1 MASFFGNVMV
11 TPDSTLSSY
20 SASSTSTTTTTL
32 TVQKGNGTNTYL
44 WAFTGT
50 TCTISNGT
58 TVTPTFNYS
67 AAGTTNA
74 YCTVT
79 NADTGISVTS
89 PLFVITWSSPTIPIT
104 AMSFT
109 LNGTV
114 FTTTQNRASG
124 TSYTIAVGGTT
135 PAAATYSPSST
146 TFSTDGSYSLTSS
159 GTGSYTGTY
168 TSATVRVTTAT
179 ITQGSPTSG
188 FSTPA
193 SVALSSGVTATAWAW
208 SYVPAGSTATCTF
221 APSNA
226 ASTTI
231 TAPNTTPAGRKS
243 NIQCIVT
250 FSGGTATA
258 TGSITW
264 GLV

>member
-1 MASFFGNVMV
+1 MAASFFGNVMV

-20 SASSTSTTTTTL
+20 SASSTSTATTTL

-74 YCTVT
+74 FCTVT

-114 FTTTQNRASG
+114 FTTTQNRAFG

-135 PAAATYSPSST
+135 PAAATKSPTST
-146 TFSTDGSYSLTSS
+146 TFSADGSYSLTSS
-159 GTGSYTGTY
+159 GTGSYTGTF
-168 TSATVRVTTAT
+168 TSATVRVTTAVVGYVEDTARSGTGTATLTTGVTPTAYAWSLVSGTSCRFNGAVTSTAASPT
-179 ITQGSPTSG
+179 ITEVG
-188 FSTPA
+188 
-193 SVALSSGVTATAWAW
+193 
-208 SYVPAGSTATCTF
+208 
-221 APSNA
+221 
-226 ASTTI
+226 TT
-231 TAPNTTPAGRKS
+231 NTTS
-243 NIQCIVT
+243 LVQCIIS
-250 FSGGTATA
+250 FSGGTSTD
-258 TGSITW
+258 TVTINW
-264 GLV
+264 GVV